1 MFLVLAYK
9 SSDYFRKYQIWRQ
22 ILTFLYGRGGA
33 VIQRMQPEGA
43 AFASSSLRRAIESA
57 SEGKEEIARLLGDVV
72 LLADEV
78 GIGEGLVHRQREGM
92 VQHDDFLV
100 AEVTQGLAHDVLV
113 EGFVVTEQGV
123 DDEVVVVE
131 VPREQLDV
139 LVVSE
144 LYEDLALPDA
154 VALHLADG
162 EAVLMVDGVE
172 VDVDG
177 IAEEPVVGNVF
188 LLVGVEV
195 SEVVDEAVAVLLL
208 QLSHLA
214 GLLVGELCQ
223 HDGIVGI
230 GFADALR
237 LVIVHTLLAGQ
248 KLLSQVLILF
258 QFFVHGSE
266 MFK

>member
-1 MFLVLAYK
+1 
-9 SSDYFRKYQIWRQ
+9 
-22 ILTFLYGRGGA
+22 
-33 VIQRMQPEGA
+33 MQPDGA
-43 AFASSSLRRAIESA
+43 AFASSSLWRAIESA

-131 VPREQLDV
+131 VPREQPDV
-139 LVVSE
+139 LVVGE

-177 IAEEPVVGNVF
+177 ITEEPVVGNVF

-214 GLLVGELCQ
+214 DLLVGELCQ

-248 KLLSQVLILF
+248 KLLGQVLILF
-258 QFFVHGSE
+258 EFFVHGSE